1 MAIDLAQIKNAKKNT
16 EVMTAADMTKL
27 FWVIGGDKQVGKS
40 TFCSR
45 FPSPFFI
52 DYEQRL
58 DSIILQS
65 GTRPPQHPVFS
76 WDEGKEWING
86 FIGTTPEQTGIETVI
101 IDGGGV
107 AYRLLGDKILKES
120 QKKAKHLNDQDM
132 GYNHG
137 WEYARNEFVRW
148 WMDLRKLKQSGYGVI
163 VTTHDRVI
171 PFSNNGA
178 EMDKKVPG
186 LANDKEEKYGWAA
199 VKPFSDVVLHVE
211 KRRTKDGPVHIAT
224 LRGNDMLEAGFPSRA
239 DGSLMPAEL
248 PFAFQAF
255 RDAWDQTGEF
265 APN

>member
-1 MAIDLAQIKNAKKNT
+1 MAIGLDQIKAAKQTT
-16 EVMTAADMTKL
+16 EALQPADMTKL

-52 DYEQRL
+52 DYEHRL
-58 DSIILQS
+58 DSIVTPE
-65 GTRPPQHPVFS
+65 GFRPPQQPVNT
-76 WDEGKEWING
+76 WDEGMEWING

-107 AYRLLGDKILKES
+107 AYRTLQDKILGTS

-148 WMDLRKLKQSGYGVI
+148 WMNLRKLKQSGYGII
-163 VTTHDRVI
+163 VTTHDRVV

-186 LANDKEEKYGWAA
+186 LANDKEEKYGWIA

-211 KRRTKDGPVHIAT
+211 KRRTKDGPAHIAT
-224 LRGNDMLEAGFPSRA
+224 LRGNDMVEAGFPSRP

-248 PFAFQAF
+248 PFSFPIF
-255 RDAWDQTGEF
+255 RDAWDQTGDF
-265 APN
+265 AVS